1 MMEHV
6 TNYRVY
12 APFWLSSLEGWDC
25 ALHAKPILLT
35 RRHHTPTISIIPL
48 KNAASRP
55 ICAGRQREHRVSQ
68 GGGRRVLPEGSRH
81 LRRGPDCGAGTPG
94 APSPALLLSP
104 GHPARAG
111 WRCLPSP
118 SLREDNSP
126 GDGARHLGSTAY
138 LLISDVG
145 HLKLR

>member
-12 APFWLSSLEGWDC
+12 ALFWLSSLEGWDC

-55 ICAGRQREHRVSQ
+55 VCAGRQRERRVSQ
-68 GGGRRVLPEGSRH
+68 GGGRRVPPEGSRH

-104 GHPARAG
+104 GSSRTCGLALPALAVAPR
-111 WRCLPSP
+111 RQ
-118 SLREDNSP
+118 
-126 GDGARHLGSTAY
+126 
-138 LLISDVG
+138 
-145 HLKLR
+145 